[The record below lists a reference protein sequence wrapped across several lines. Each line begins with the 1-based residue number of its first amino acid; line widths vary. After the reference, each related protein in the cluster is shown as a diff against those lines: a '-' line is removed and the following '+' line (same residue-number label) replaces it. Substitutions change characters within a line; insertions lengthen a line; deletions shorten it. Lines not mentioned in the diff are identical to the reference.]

1 MFNSSNLK
9 GIQMQM
15 PQQIKDLIMR
25 SHGGLIQQ
33 VIELENQRKAKA
45 LQQLRELSNK
55 ANKGE

>member
-1 MFNSSNLK
+1 
-9 GIQMQM
+9 MQM

-45 LQQLRELSNK
+45 LQQLRELSNE
-55 ANKGE
+55 ANKGESK